1 MKILALVSS
10 YRKKGNTARIVAM
23 IAEHLHSQAASDGEL
38 VEIENLHLAHLQLQP
53 CRGCRV
59 CFDQGEMRCPL
70 KDDLLAIKDRLL
82 EADGLILA
90 SPVYVEDINGVMK
103 TWIDRMAYVCHRPA
117 FAGKYAYALTTSGV
131 GSTSHALR
139 TMNVALRMWGYYV
152 IGQSGFTTGAN
163 MPREEMHSHYIVK
176 TRKIA
181 QEIYQSM
188 RQGKAFKPP
197 FLSLMTFKIQQNY
210 WHKMAAGSIDYD
222 YWFAKGWTDSRREYY
237 IPHNAGH
244 LKALTARLAG
254 GILSRFVIGG

>member
-10 YRKKGNTARIVAM
+10 YRKKGNTACIVAM
-23 IAEHLHSQAASDGEL
+23 IVELLRTQAASDGEPL
-38 VEIENLHLAHLQLQP
+38 EIETLYLAHMQLRP

-59 CFDQGEMRCPL
+59 CFDQGEMQCPL

-82 EADGLILA
+82 EADCLILA

-139 TMNVALRMWGYYV
+139 TMNAALRMWGYHV

-163 MPREEMHSHYIVK
+163 MPPEEMHGHYIDK
-176 TRKIA
+176 TRMIA

-188 RQGKAFKPP
+188 RQGKAFKPS
-197 FLSLMTFKIQQNY
+197 FLSLMTFKIQQKY
-210 WHKMAAGSIDYD
+210 WHKTASGSIDYD
-222 YWFAKGWTDSRREYY
+222 YWFTRGWTDSRREYY
-237 IPHNAGH
+237 IPHNAGY
-244 LKALTARLAG
+244 LKTLAARLVG
-254 GILSRFVIGG
+254 GILSRFVI